1 MGTEIYPEFIDNGE
15 HAYNQSGKSVKL
27 SKDGTTLLIGE
38 PFYGSNQQ
46 GRVRVLQWTGSTWE
60 EKGDPIVHSE
70 SYHYFGTITA
80 ISENGNTIAI
90 GVPMNSP
97 NYNGFTKVYEWDG
110 SSWNT
115 KGAQIE
121 GTNNATYS
129 SRSIGLSL
137 DGSTLAINDPGHNNY
152 TGAITLYQWNSS
164 TWTTKNIQL
173 TGTSENSYFGK
184 FIALSGDANILV
196 AASFTNNTK
205 DIDIETY
212 KWNGSV
218 YEDTR
223 NTLTITKQQADTY
236 ALHTMS
242 NDGFQL
248 LSLSETGDTLVVADI
263 FNEGGTNVYTLNTND
278 EWTNP
283 TQIGDANAGFSA
295 VISPDGNRIAVA
307 SIPENSTSN
316 VKIYAKSG
324 SSWNHEK
331 TILGSQYNDKHGFAV
346 SLSETGT
353 RIAIGAPTN
362 TGLYDPVVYSGANS
376 GQVRVFDYVS
386 VNTEATVTVSLV
398 SPINNDVTVTLE
410 VSGNANEGA
419 DYTID
424 KKTLTIPAGSIS
436 ATARISIQED
446 AVTEESE
453 YVFIEIVNVSGAN
466 VNGMQSQIIYIQD

>member
-1 MGTEIYPEFIDNGE
+1 
-15 HAYNQSGKSVKL
+15 
-27 SKDGTTLLIGE
+27 
-38 PFYGSNQQ
+38 
-46 GRVRVLQWTGSTWE
+46 
-60 EKGDPIVHSE
+60 
-70 SYHYFGTITA
+70 
-80 ISENGNTIAI
+80 
-90 GVPMNSP
+90 
-97 NYNGFTKVYEWDG
+97 
-110 SSWNT
+110 
-115 KGAQIE
+115 
-121 GTNNATYS
+121 
-129 SRSIGLSL
+129 
-137 DGSTLAINDPGHNNY
+137 
-152 TGAITLYQWNSS
+152 
-164 TWTTKNIQL
+164 
-173 TGTSENSYFGK
+173 
-184 FIALSGDANILV
+184 
-196 AASFTNNTK
+196 
-205 DIDIETY
+205 
-212 KWNGSV
+212 
-218 YEDTR
+218 
-223 NTLTITKQQADTY
+223 
-236 ALHTMS
+236 MS

-410 VSGNANEGA
+410 VSENANEGA

-436 ATARISIQED
+436 ATARISIQERCC
-446 AVTEESE
+446 
-453 YVFIEIVNVSGAN
+453 N
-466 VNGMQSQIIYIQD
+466 